1 MSNAPQPPETDL
13 SVDEVLLRMTQQIQ
27 PLSSQETVDITQA
40 LDRILAKDVVSP
52 VSVPPHDNS
61 AMDGYAFDGC
71 ALDSGGPLSL
81 TVVGTALAGKAW
93 TQALQPGEC
102 VKIMTGAVMPR
113 GLDTV
118 IPVELTERSGDTVS
132 LDCATLKSGA
142 NRRQIGEDLMAGAP
156 ALLAGQRLTPAAL
169 GLLASLG
176 LQSLPVVRRLRVAYF
191 STGDEILSPG
201 ETAREGA
208 VYDSN
213 RFTLTSLLR
222 RMNIEVIDMGVVP
235 DQPDALRNAFE
246 RAGREADAVLTSGG
260 VSMGDADHTR
270 AIIEQLGRV
279 EFWRIA
285 MRPGRPMA
293 FGRLGPVAETGADGS
308 WLFGL
313 PGNPVA
319 AMVTFLVL
327 VRPALQRLMGC
338 TTKPPVLLKARC
350 TETLRKRPGRSEF
363 QRGIVGLNNEGA
375 LCVRTTGPQGSGV
388 LSSMVQGNGLIVL
401 HHDQGAVAAGDEVDV
416 MMFDGATI

>member
-1 MSNAPQPPETDL
+1 MSNVPRPPETDL
-13 SVDEVLLRMTQQIQ
+13 SVDEVLQRIAQQVRPITDEE
-27 PLSSQETVDITQA
+27 SVDITQA
-40 LDRILAKDVVSP
+40 LDRVLARDVISP

-61 AMDGYAFDGC
+61 AMDGFAFDGR
-71 ALDSGGPLSL
+71 ALDAGGTLSL
-81 TVVGTALAGKAW
+81 AVVGTALAGQGWAQ
-93 TQALQPGEC
+93 TLRAGEC
-102 VKIMTGAVMPR
+102 VKIMTGAIMPP

-118 IPVELTERSGDTVS
+118 VPLELTERTGDTVS
-132 LDCATLKSGA
+132 LSCSALKPGA
-142 NRRQIGEDLMAGAP
+142 NRRRLGEDLMAGEP

-176 LQSLPVVRRLRVAYF
+176 LQTLPVVRRLRVAYF

-201 ETAREGA
+201 EAPREGA

-213 RFTLTSLLR
+213 RFTLTGLLK
-222 RMNIEVIDMGVVP
+222 RMGIEVVDMGVVP
-235 DQPDALRNAFE
+235 DQPDSLRTAFE
-246 RAGREADAVLTSGG
+246 RAGREADVVLTSGG

-270 AIIEQLGRV
+270 AIIQQLGQV
-279 EFWRIA
+279 DFWRIA

-293 FGRLGPVAETGADGS
+293 FGRLDAVPGASAEAG
-308 WLFGL
+308 WLFGR

-338 TTKPPVLLKARC
+338 SSKPPVLLKARC
-350 TETLRKRPGRSEF
+350 TEALRKRPGRSEF
-363 QRGIVGLNNEGA
+363 QRGIVGQNEEGV
-375 LCVRTTGPQGSGV
+375 LCVHTTGPQGSGV

-416 MMFDGATI
+416 MVFDGAV